1 MNKQNGIS
9 IIEVCVVLIA
19 SLFFIY
25 ISSYILH
32 LSKTF
37 NAARDVANELRLM
50 RGQIEI
56 YNNIKVKQGY
66 KIYES
71 TSTSTSASGYYLIM
85 GEGEKKIDEIL
96 MICMLVKD
104 SCGYVIGNK
113 MKYVSFLRAGVSL
126 ADIGISLT
134 PPGTVNAALLF
145 RI

>member
-9 IIEVCVVLIA
+9 IIEVCVVLIS
-19 SLFFIY
+19 SLFFLY
-25 ISSYILH
+25 ISSYLLH

-50 RGQIEI
+50 RAQIEI
-56 YNNIKVKQGY
+56 YNNITVKQGY
-66 KIYES
+66 NIYKG
-71 TSTSTSASGYYLIM
+71 TSGYYLIM

-104 SCGYVIGNK
+104 SCGYVIGNE

-134 PPGTVNAALLF
+134 PPRTVNAALLF

>member
-9 IIEVCVVLIA
+9 IIEVCMILIS

-25 ISSYILH
+25 ISSYVLH

-37 NAARDVANELRLM
+37 NAARNVANDLRLM
-50 RGQIEI
+50 REQIEI
-56 YNNIKVKQGY
+56 YNKINEKPGY
-66 KIYES
+66 KIHKRD
-71 TSTSTSASGYYLIM
+71 GYYLIM
-85 GEGEKKIDEIL
+85 GEREKKIDEIL

-134 PPGTVNAALLF
+134 APGTVNAALLF

>member
-9 IIEVCVVLIA
+9 IIEVCVVLIS
-19 SLFFIY
+19 SLFLIY

-37 NAARDVANELRLM
+37 NAARNVANELRLM
-50 RGQIEI
+50 REQIEI
-56 YNNIKVKQGY
+56 YHNIKGKPGY
-66 KIYES
+66 NIYEND
-71 TSTSTSASGYYLIM
+71 GYYLIM
-85 GEGEKKIDEIL
+85 GGGEKKIDEIL

-104 SCGYVIGNK
+104 SCGYVINNN

-126 ADIGISLT
+126 ADIGISL
-134 PPGTVNAALLF
+134 PASGTVNAALLF

>member
-9 IIEVCVVLIA
+9 IIEVCVVLIS
-19 SLFFIY
+19 SLFFLY

-37 NAARDVANELRLM
+37 NAAREVANELRLM

-56 YNNIKVKQGY
+56 YNNTNEKQGY
-66 KIYES
+66 KIHKN
-71 TSTSTSASGYYLIM
+71 SGYYLIIR
-85 GEGEKKIDEIL
+85 EGEKKIDEIL

-104 SCGYVIGNK
+104 SCGYVIDNK
-113 MKYVSFLRAGVSL
+113 MKYVSFLRADVPL
-126 ADIGISLT
+126 ADIGFLLT
-134 PPGTVNAALLF
+134 PSRTVNAALLF

>member
-9 IIEVCVVLIA
+9 IIEVCVVLIS
-19 SLFFIY
+19 SLFFLY

-50 RGQIEI
+50 REQIEI
-56 YNNIKVKQGY
+56 YHNIKEKPGY
-66 KIYES
+66 NIYERD
-71 TSTSTSASGYYLIM
+71 GYYLIM
-85 GEGEKKIDEIL
+85 GGEEKKIDEIL

-104 SCGYVIGNK
+104 SCGYVINNN

-126 ADIGISLT
+126 ADIGLSLPT
-134 PPGTVNAALLF
+134 SDTVNAALLF

>member
-9 IIEVCVVLIA
+9 IVEVCVVLIS
-19 SLFFIY
+19 SLFFLY

-56 YNNIKVKQGY
+56 YNNTNEKQGY
-66 KIYES
+66 KIYKND
-71 TSTSTSASGYYLIM
+71 GYYLIIR
-85 GEGEKKIDEIL
+85 EGEKKIDEIL
-96 MICMLVKD
+96 MICMFVKD
-104 SCGYVIGNK
+104 SCGYVIGNE

-126 ADIGISLT
+126 ADIGISL
-134 PPGTVNAALLF
+134 PASGIVNAALLF

>member
-9 IIEVCVVLIA
+9 IVEVCVVLIS

-50 RGQIEI
+50 RAQIEI
-56 YNNIKVKQGY
+56 YNNITVRQGY
-66 KIYES
+66 KIYKS
-71 TSTSTSASGYYLIM
+71 TSGYYLIM

-104 SCGYVIGNK
+104 SCGYVIGNE

-134 PPGTVNAALLF
+134 PSRTVNAALLF

>member
-9 IIEVCVVLIA
+9 IIEVCVVLIS
-19 SLFFIY
+19 SLFFLY

-50 RGQIEI
+50 REQIEI
-56 YNNIKVKQGY
+56 YHNIKEKPGY
-66 KIYES
+66 NIYES
-71 TSTSTSASGYYLIM
+71 DGYYLIM
-85 GEGEKKIDEIL
+85 GGGEKKIDEIL

-104 SCGYVIGNK
+104 SCGYVINNN

-126 ADIGISLT
+126 ADIGLSL
-134 PPGTVNAALLF
+134 PASGTVKAALLF

>member
-9 IIEVCVVLIA
+9 IIEVCLILIA

-37 NAARDVANELRLM
+37 NAARYVANELRLM
-50 RGQIEI
+50 REQIEI
-56 YNNIKVKQGY
+56 YNNIKEKPGY
-66 KIYES
+66 NIYES
-71 TSTSTSASGYYLIM
+71 DGYYLIM

-104 SCGYVIGNK
+104 SCGYVINNK

-126 ADIGISLT
+126 ADIGFSLT
-134 PPGTVNAALLF
+134 PSKTVNAALLF

>member
-1 MNKQNGIS
+1 
-9 IIEVCVVLIA
+9 
-19 SLFFIY
+19 
-25 ISSYILH
+25 
-32 LSKTF
+32 
-37 NAARDVANELRLM
+37 M
-50 RGQIEI
+50 REQIEI
-56 YNNIKVKQGY
+56 YNNIKGKQGY

-71 TSTSTSASGYYLIM
+71 TSGYYLIM

-126 ADIGISLT
+126 ADIGISL
-134 PPGTVNAALLF
+134 PASGTVNAALLF

>member
-9 IIEVCVVLIA
+9 IIEVCVVLIS
-19 SLFFIY
+19 SLFFLY

-37 NAARDVANELRLM
+37 NAARNVANDLRLM
-50 RGQIEI
+50 REQIEI
-56 YNNIKVKQGY
+56 YNKINEKPGY
-66 KIYES
+66 KIHKRD
-71 TSTSTSASGYYLIM
+71 GYYLIIR
-85 GEGEKKIDEIL
+85 EGEKKIDEIL

-104 SCGYVIGNK
+104 SCGYVIGNE

-126 ADIGISLT
+126 RDIGLSL
-134 PPGTVNAALLF
+134 PVSGTVNAALLF

>member
-9 IIEVCVVLIA
+9 IIEVCVVLIL
-19 SLFFIY
+19 SLFLLY

-50 RGQIEI
+50 REQIEI
-56 YNNIKVKQGY
+56 YNNTNEKQGY
-66 KIYES
+66 KIRKN
-71 TSTSTSASGYYLIM
+71 AGYYLIIR
-85 GEGEKKIDEIL
+85 EGEKKIDEIL

-104 SCGYVIGNK
+104 SCGYVIGNE

-126 ADIGISLT
+126 RDIGLSL
-134 PPGTVNAALLF
+134 PASGTVNAALLF

>member
-9 IIEVCVVLIA
+9 IIEVCVVLIS
-19 SLFFIY
+19 SLFFLY

-32 LSKTF
+32 LNKTF

-50 RGQIEI
+50 REQIEI
-56 YNNIKVKQGY
+56 YNNANEKQGY
-66 KIYES
+66 NIHK
-71 TSTSTSASGYYLIM
+71 SAGYYLIIR
-85 GEGEKKIDEIL
+85 EGEKKIDEIL

-104 SCGYVIGNK
+104 SCGYVIGNE

-126 ADIGISLT
+126 RDIGLSL
-134 PPGTVNAALLF
+134 PASGTVNAALLF

>member
-9 IIEVCVVLIA
+9 IVEVCVVLIS
-19 SLFFIY
+19 SLFFLY
-25 ISSYILH
+25 ISSYMLH

-37 NAARDVANELRLM
+37 NVARDMANELRLM
-50 RGQIEI
+50 REQIEI

-71 TSTSTSASGYYLIM
+71 TSGYYLIM
-85 GEGEKKIDEIL
+85 GEGERKIDEIL

>member
-9 IIEVCVVLIA
+9 IVEVCVVLIS

-50 RGQIEI
+50 REQIEI
-56 YNNIKVKQGY
+56 YNNTNEKQGY
-66 KIYES
+66 KIYKND
-71 TSTSTSASGYYLIM
+71 GYYLIIR
-85 GEGEKKIDEIL
+85 EGEKKIDEIL

-104 SCGYVIGNK
+104 SCGYVIGNE
-113 MKYVSFLRAGVSL
+113 MKYVSFLRVGVSL
-126 ADIGISLT
+126 AAIGISL
-134 PPGTVNAALLF
+134 PASGIVNAALLF

>member
-9 IIEVCVVLIA
+9 IIEVCVVLIS
-19 SLFFIY
+19 SLFFLY

-50 RGQIEI
+50 REQIEI
-56 YNNIKVKQGY
+56 YNNTKEKQGY
-66 KIYES
+66 KIYK
-71 TSTSTSASGYYLIM
+71 SAGYYLIIR
-85 GEGEKKIDEIL
+85 EGQKKIDEIF

-113 MKYVSFLRAGVSL
+113 MKYVSFLRADVSL
-126 ADIGISLT
+126 ADIGFSSSAS
-134 PPGTVNAALLF
+134 GTVNAALLF

>member
-9 IIEVCVVLIA
+9 IIEVCLILIT

-50 RGQIEI
+50 REQIEI
-56 YNNIKVKQGY
+56 YSKINEKPGY
-66 KIYES
+66 KIHKRG
-71 TSTSTSASGYYLIM
+71 GYYLII
-85 GEGEKKIDEIL
+85 GGEKKMDEIL

-104 SCGYVIGNK
+104 SCGYVINNN

-126 ADIGISLT
+126 ADIGLSL
-134 PPGTVNAALLF
+134 PASGAVNAALLF

>member
-1 MNKQNGIS
+1 MDKQNGIS
-9 IIEVCVVLIA
+9 IIEVCVVLIS
-19 SLFFIY
+19 SLFFLY

-56 YNNIKVKQGY
+56 YNKINEKPGY
-66 KIYES
+66 KIHKRE
-71 TSTSTSASGYYLIM
+71 GYYLIM

-113 MKYVSFLRAGVSL
+113 MKYVSFLRADVTL
-126 ADIGISLT
+126 ADIGFSSAASH
-134 PPGTVNAALLF
+134 TVNAALLF

>member
-9 IIEVCVVLIA
+9 IVEVCVVLIS
-19 SLFFIY
+19 SLFLIY

-50 RGQIEI
+50 REQIEI
-56 YNNIKVKQGY
+56 YHNIKEKPGY
-66 KIYES
+66 NIYES
-71 TSTSTSASGYYLIM
+71 DGYYLIM
-85 GEGEKKIDEIL
+85 GGGEKKIDEIL

-104 SCGYVIGNK
+104 SCGYVINNN

-126 ADIGISLT
+126 ADIGLSL
-134 PPGTVNAALLF
+134 PASGTVNAALLF

>member
-9 IIEVCVVLIA
+9 IIEVCVILIS

-50 RGQIEI
+50 REQIEI
-56 YNNIKVKQGY
+56 YHNIKEKPGY
-66 KIYES
+66 NIYES
-71 TSTSTSASGYYLIM
+71 DGYYLIM
-85 GEGEKKIDEIL
+85 GGGEKKIDEIL

-104 SCGYVIGNK
+104 SCGYVINNN

-126 ADIGISLT
+126 ADIGLSSL
-134 PPGTVNAALLF
+134 PASGTVNVALLF

>member
-9 IIEVCVVLIA
+9 IVEVCVVLIS
-19 SLFFIY
+19 SLFFLY

-37 NAARDVANELRLM
+37 NAARGVANELRLM
-50 RGQIEI
+50 REQIEI
-56 YNNIKVKQGY
+56 YNNTNEKQGY
-66 KIYES
+66 KIYKND
-71 TSTSTSASGYYLIM
+71 GYYLIIR
-85 GEGEKKIDEIL
+85 EGEKKIDEIL

-104 SCGYVIGNK
+104 SCGYVIGNE

-126 ADIGISLT
+126 AAIGISL
-134 PPGTVNAALLF
+134 PASGIVNAALLF

>member
-9 IIEVCVVLIA
+9 IIEVCVVLVS
-19 SLFFIY
+19 SLFFLY

-50 RGQIEI
+50 REQIEI
-56 YNNIKVKQGY
+56 YHNIKEKPGY
-66 KIYES
+66 NIYES
-71 TSTSTSASGYYLIM
+71 DGYYLIM
-85 GEGEKKIDEIL
+85 GEGGKKIDEIL

-104 SCGYVIGNK
+104 SCGYVINNN

-126 ADIGISLT
+126 ADIGLSL
-134 PPGTVNAALLF
+134 PASGTVNAALLF

>member
-9 IIEVCVVLIA
+9 IVEVCVVLIS
-19 SLFFIY
+19 SLFFLH

-37 NAARDVANELRLM
+37 NVARDMANELRLM
-50 RGQIEI
+50 REQIEI

-71 TSTSTSASGYYLIM
+71 TSGYYLIM
-85 GEGEKKIDEIL
+85 GEGERKIDEIL

>member
-9 IIEVCVVLIA
+9 IIEVCVVLIS
-19 SLFFIY
+19 SLFFLY

-50 RGQIEI
+50 REQIEI
-56 YNNIKVKQGY
+56 YNNIKKKQGY
-66 KIYES
+66 KIYK
-71 TSTSTSASGYYLIM
+71 SASGYYLIM
-85 GEGEKKIDEIL
+85 GDGEKKIDEIL

-104 SCGYVIGNK
+104 SCGYVIDNK

-126 ADIGISLT
+126 ADIGFSLT
-134 PPGTVNAALLF
+134 PSKTVNAALLF

>member
-9 IIEVCVVLIA
+9 IVEVCVVLIS

-50 RGQIEI
+50 REQIEI
-56 YNNIKVKQGY
+56 YNNTNEKQGY
-66 KIYES
+66 KIYKND
-71 TSTSTSASGYYLIM
+71 GYYLIIRD
-85 GEGEKKIDEIL
+85 GEKKIDEIL

-104 SCGYVIGNK
+104 SCGYVIGNE

-126 ADIGISLT
+126 TAIGISL
-134 PPGTVNAALLF
+134 PASGIVNAALLF

>member
-1 MNKQNGIS
+1 
-9 IIEVCVVLIA
+9 
-19 SLFFIY
+19 
-25 ISSYILH
+25 
-32 LSKTF
+32 F

-50 RGQIEI
+50 REKIEI
-56 YNNIKVKQGY
+56 YNNTKEKQGY
-66 KIYES
+66 KIYE
-71 TSTSTSASGYYLIM
+71 STSASGYYLIM

-113 MKYVSFLRAGVSL
+113 MKYVSFLRTGVSL

>member
-9 IIEVCVVLIA
+9 IIEVCVVLIS
-19 SLFFIY
+19 SLFFLYIY
-25 ISSYILH
+25 SYLLH

-50 RGQIEI
+50 RAQIEI
-56 YNNIKVKQGY
+56 YNNITVKQGY
-66 KIYES
+66 NIYKG
-71 TSTSTSASGYYLIM
+71 TSGYYLIM

-104 SCGYVIGNK
+104 SCGYVIGNE

-134 PPGTVNAALLF
+134 PPRTVNAALLF

>member
-1 MNKQNGIS
+1 MNKQNGLS
-9 IIEVCVVLIA
+9 IIEVCVVLIS

-25 ISSYILH
+25 ISSYLLH

-37 NAARDVANELRLM
+37 NAARNVANELRLM
-50 RGQIEI
+50 REQIEI
-56 YNNIKVKQGY
+56 YNNTNEKQGY
-66 KIYES
+66 KIYKN
-71 TSTSTSASGYYLIM
+71 AGYYLIIR
-85 GEGEKKIDEIL
+85 EGEKKIDEIL

-126 ADIGISLT
+126 RDIGLSL
-134 PPGTVNAALLF
+134 PASGTVNAALLF

>member
-9 IIEVCVVLIA
+9 IIEVCMVLIS

-25 ISSYILH
+25 ISSCILH

-37 NAARDVANELRLM
+37 NTARDVANELRLM
-50 RGQIEI
+50 REQIEI
-56 YNNIKVKQGY
+56 YNNTNEKQGY
-66 KIYES
+66 KIHKN
-71 TSTSTSASGYYLIM
+71 AGYYLIIR
-85 GEGEKKIDEIL
+85 EGEKKIDEIL

-104 SCGYVIGNK
+104 SCGYVIGNE

-126 ADIGISLT
+126 RDIGLSL
-134 PPGTVNAALLF
+134 PASGTVNAALLF

>member
-9 IIEVCVVLIA
+9 IIEVCVVLIS
-19 SLFFIY
+19 SLFFLY

-37 NAARDVANELRLM
+37 NAARNVANELRLM
-50 RGQIEI
+50 RAQIEI
-56 YNNIKVKQGY
+56 YNNITVKQGY
-66 KIYES
+66 KIYKS
-71 TSTSTSASGYYLIM
+71 TSGYYLIM

-104 SCGYVIGNK
+104 SCGYVVGNE

-134 PPGTVNAALLF
+134 PSRTVNAALLF

>member
-9 IIEVCVVLIA
+9 IVEVCVILIS

-50 RGQIEI
+50 REQIEI
-56 YNNIKVKQGY
+56 YHNIKEKPGY
-66 KIYES
+66 NIYES
-71 TSTSTSASGYYLIM
+71 DGYYLIM
-85 GEGEKKIDEIL
+85 GGGEKKIDEIL

-104 SCGYVIGNK
+104 SCGYVINNN

-126 ADIGISLT
+126 ADIGLSSL
-134 PPGTVNAALLF
+134 PASGTVNVALLF

>member
-9 IIEVCVVLIA
+9 IVEVCVVLIS

-37 NAARDVANELRLM
+37 NAARYVANELRLM
-50 RGQIEI
+50 REQIDI
-56 YNNIKVKQGY
+56 YNNTNEKQGY
-66 KIYES
+66 KIYEND
-71 TSTSTSASGYYLIM
+71 GYYLIIR
-85 GEGEKKIDEIL
+85 EGEKKIDEIL

-104 SCGYVIGNK
+104 SCGYVIGNE

-126 ADIGISLT
+126 ADIGISL
-134 PPGTVNAALLF
+134 PASGIVKAALLF

>member
-9 IIEVCVVLIA
+9 IIEVCVVLIS
-19 SLFFIY
+19 SLFFLY

-37 NAARDVANELRLM
+37 NAARNVANELRLM
-50 RGQIEI
+50 RAQIEI
-56 YNNIKVKQGY
+56 YNNITVKQGY
-66 KIYES
+66 KIYKS
-71 TSTSTSASGYYLIM
+71 TSGYYLIM

-104 SCGYVIGNK
+104 SCGYVIGNE

-134 PPGTVNAALLF
+134 PSRSVNAALLF